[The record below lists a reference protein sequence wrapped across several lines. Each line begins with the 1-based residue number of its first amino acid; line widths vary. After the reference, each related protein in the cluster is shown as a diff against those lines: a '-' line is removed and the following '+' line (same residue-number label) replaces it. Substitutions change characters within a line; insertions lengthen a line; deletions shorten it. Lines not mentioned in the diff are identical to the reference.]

1 MNKIGSHNSWSYAPI
16 KQWYIPAFVCKCQN
30 VDIKEQYMRGVKV
43 FDLRVRRYKGNWY
56 TAHGSACFLTDYI
69 DDLHWLNNQKDS
81 ISVRIILEYNS
92 KPKNLEDIKILFRNL
107 CRYLEIMYDNI
118 NFFGGKLKYTWE
130 TLYTFNGKDIPLID
144 KYSSTTSLFK
154 TNNKFLKIIDDWWPY
169 LYAKLYNKKNYE
181 EYMKSPHS
189 DCLFIDFIDFII

>member
-1 MNKIGSHNSWSYAPI
+1 
-16 KQWYIPAFVCKCQN
+16 
-30 VDIKEQYMRGVKV
+30 
-43 FDLRVRRYKGNWY
+43 
-56 TAHGSACFLTDYI
+56 
-69 DDLHWLNNQKDS
+69 
-81 ISVRIILEYNS
+81 
-92 KPKNLEDIKILFRNL
+92 
-107 CRYLEIMYDNI
+107 MYDNI

-154 TNNKFLKIIDDWWPY
+154 TNNKFLKIIDDWWPC